1 MYLLTEM
8 VRKGQIELLGGGFYN
23 PLAPLISTQDMTG
36 QVEAL
41 SAFIR
46 KTFGKRPSGAWLY
59 EYAWTPSLPAVLQNS
74 KIQYSF
80 LPAQS
85 YMELYPKDAPSSL
98 FFASEDH
105 RKTICLFPVFEARTE
120 DGIFEPYEKTL
131 LRLQQAYPQFTTYLI
146 MADGYEIAS
155 SVGAQRAR
163 ISRCTLRADIC
174 MVSEELFGIRYG
186 HGGPT
191 QQNREIDENVLC
203 LSMLF

>member
-74 KIQYSF
+74 KIQYNF

-85 YMELYPKDAPSSL
+85 YMEL
-98 FFASEDH
+98 
-105 RKTICLFPVFEARTE
+105 
-120 DGIFEPYEKTL
+120 
-131 LRLQQAYPQFTTYLI
+131 
-146 MADGYEIAS
+146 
-155 SVGAQRAR
+155 
-163 ISRCTLRADIC
+163 
-174 MVSEELFGIRYG
+174 
-186 HGGPT
+186 
-191 QQNREIDENVLC
+191 
-203 LSMLF
+203 